1 MSATKCKDDHIPKP
15 FVLEINEIPK
25 IQLGID
31 EVQLA
36 SDPLEI
42 KPVDVSVRLK
52 ELPSI
57 RIHLPAD
64 FKVGM
69 AVLGLEFL
77 SVRLCGEAQV
87 ITEPY
92 ERNPCDVALERPGA
106 GDSAR
111 AAKAFGEEVS
121 GVKDQV
127 DRASDQAI
135 RAGMKMFQCN
145 AEIVQHTLDYTAQ
158 LTSAMAERS
167 FNQLGRAF
175 RVSAEHADKGAQ
187 RSSTNMEG
195 SSSNIKGPVQSGT
208 IVTEM
213 VQPMCVEC
221 CDIARARIER
231 GFERMGALVRSRS
244 PQDIIAL
251 QGEIVR
257 DNLETFLGFA
267 RSWQNIRV
275 V

>member
-1 MSATKCKDDHIPKP
+1 M
-15 FVLEINEIPK
+15 
-25 IQLGID
+25 
-31 EVQLA
+31 
-36 SDPLEI
+36 
-42 KPVDVSVRLK
+42 
-52 ELPSI
+52 
-57 RIHLPAD
+57 
-64 FKVGM
+64 
-69 AVLGLEFL
+69 
-77 SVRLCGEAQV
+77 
-87 ITEPY
+87 
-92 ERNPCDVALERPGA
+92 
-106 GDSAR
+106 
-111 AAKAFGEEVS
+111 
-121 GVKDQV
+121 KDQA

-135 RAGMKMFQCN
+135 RAGMEMFQRN
-145 AEIVQHTLDYTAQ
+145 AEIVQRTLNYTAQ

-167 FNQLGRAF
+167 FNQFGRGF
-175 RVSAEHADKGAQ
+175 RVSAERADKGAQ
-187 RSSTNMEG
+187 RSSNNMEG
-195 SSSNIKGPVQSGT
+195 SSSNIKAPVQPGT

-213 VQPMCVEC
+213 MQRMCVEC

>member
-1 MSATKCKDDHIPKP
+1 
-15 FVLEINEIPK
+15 VLEINEIPK

-42 KPVDVSVRLK
+42 KPVDVSLRLK

-106 GDSAR
+106 GVSAR
-111 AAKAFGEEVS
+111 AAKPFAEEVS
-121 GVKDQV
+121 GVEDQV

-135 RAGMKMFQCN
+135 RAGVKMFQCN

-175 RVSAEHADKGAQ
+175 RVSAEHTDKGAQ
-187 RSSTNMEG
+187 RSSSNMEG
-195 SSSNIKGPVQSGT
+195 SSSNIMAPLQSGT
-208 IVTEM
+208 IATEM
-213 VQPMCVEC
+213 MQRMCVEC

-231 GFERMGALVRSRS
+231 GFERLGALVRSRS

-251 QGEIVR
+251 QGEIAR
-257 DNLETFLGFA
+257 DNLETFLGFV

>member
-1 MSATKCKDDHIPKP
+1 MSATKRKDDHVPKP

-42 KPVDVSVRLK
+42 KPVDVSLRLK

-57 RIHLPAD
+57 RIHLPAE
-64 FKVGM
+64 FKVAM
-69 AVLGLEFL
+69 AVLGLELL

-92 ERNPCDVALERPGA
+92 ERNPCDVALERPAA
-106 GDSAR
+106 GDSER
-111 AAKAFGEEVS
+111 AAKAFAEGVS
-121 GVKDQV
+121 GVKNQV
-127 DRASDQAI
+127 DTASDQAI
-135 RAGMKMFQCN
+135 RAGAGMFQRN
-145 AEIVQHTLDYTAQ
+145 AEIVQHTLNYTAQ
-158 LTSAMAERS
+158 LTSAMAEHS
-167 FNQLGRAF
+167 FNQFGRAF
-175 RVSAEHADKGAQ
+175 RIPAEHADKGVQ
-187 RSSTNMEG
+187 RSSSNMEG
-195 SSSNIKGPVQSGT
+195 SSSTIKASVRPGT

-213 VQPMCVEC
+213 MQRMCVEC
-221 CDIARARIER
+221 GDIARARIER

-267 RSWQNIRV
+267 RSWQSILV